1 MEIYFKDCEKTER
14 KIIMNKK
21 TTLII
26 VCIAISTFFLGGAFL
41 IRTGKDKT
49 GNDKNSKW
57 TAVNGTS
64 NNFTRNTCIS
74 SC

>member
-49 GNDKNSKW
+49 GNDKNSK
-57 TAVNGTS
+57 
-64 NNFTRNTCIS
+64 
-74 SC
+74 